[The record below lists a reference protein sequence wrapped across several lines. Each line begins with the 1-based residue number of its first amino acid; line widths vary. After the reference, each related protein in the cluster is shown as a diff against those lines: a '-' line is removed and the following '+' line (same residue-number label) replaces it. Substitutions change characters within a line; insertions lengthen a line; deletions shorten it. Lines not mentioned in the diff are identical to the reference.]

1 MTSPKKIRDI
11 NAKSQW
17 SIIPMKGD
25 NPEQYLERKLSSIP
39 AEAVQ
44 LAIASM
50 TPKFIQTSQDAKMN
64 DHAE

>member
-1 MTSPKKIRDI
+1 
-11 NAKSQW
+11 
-17 SIIPMKGD
+17 MKGD